1 MFKVGDLVTLG
12 DYFGVVIETLEYSC
26 VVRWVNPINN
36 STNPSFHG
44 YKMLCKVS

>member
-26 VVRWVNPINN
+26 VVRWINDN
-36 STNPSFHG
+36 NYKSSHG